1 MKPQMSWCP
10 ASPAPTPGPA
20 RPVVSATAVAQLKKD
35 LGLLDGRCGSSST
48 KPWPCKWDSPAA
60 APGPNKTK
68 VDGELLPALVGLMGA
83 SPNLRQKLKELAETW
98 HCDLHYDKDIRVGPR
113 VELWLA
119 SFPSDNTTVAAVAS
133 PASAGGNSKAPSYKP
148 VLVPA
153 QGGALLSPPTTP
165 PKKYVHP
172 PDGSVTTT
180 KATNPYSTS
189 SSPTP
194 AKYPTA
200 GPAPALPSPPATPY
214 HHAQAATSGA
224 LASVAQR
231 EASAVRQLRARL
243 GLDSSHCGSSKKDN
257 PDGSCGCPSADED
270 SEIDKLLVPLAT
282 LKLAGPDLADLLD
295 QVAGKWHCHLHAW
308 GRYKAERVA
317 RWMTFL
323 PVYDVPVTATDAY
336 KSASGLRKLLGLR
349 GWTCGSYLKKCETN
363 PDPLRGPRCGAQS
376 MPYRRDRSMAAVDE
390 ILESLVG
397 LTHASPGLW
406 AELVKLARKWHC
418 KSHPGVIYADDR
430 AREWLALFP
439 GGPPAAAITTT
450 SPFDEAQMK
459 AKELLRPLSS
469 QCPVIAESTG
479 KRCRKPIAG
488 RNMRHCDNLAD
499 EIARLAVNLDDEK
512 LKVSLELLDLAG
524 RCSVHKKLNAARVAK
539 WLSQIRDITRG
550 LPRAAA
556 LVGPSSTPALQSLTE
571 FEQDI
576 CSRST
581 PSGHDESPLRIVDR
595 SDEPR
600 DHESIRQR
608 VTSKWRE
615 PLTEEER
622 AVERGFLYAY
632 TVRENPKYVKIGYTS
647 RDVNTRHIEWQTACD
662 RQMAAAYPVDSK
674 DAVLVPYP
682 RRAEALCHAELEDC
696 RVRVACGPCR
706 VQHEEWFEVSWE
718 VAVDVIQKWTTRL
731 TKDPYGM
738 V

>member
-1 MKPQMSWCP
+1 MSWYP

-20 RPVVSATAVAQLKKD
+20 PPVVSATAVARLRKD
-35 LGLLDGRCGSSST
+35 LGLLNGKCGSSSS

-68 VDGELLPALVGLMGA
+68 VDSELLPALVGLTRA
-83 SPNLRQKLKELAETW
+83 SPNLRQKLKKLAETW
-98 HCDLHYDKDIRVGPR
+98 HCGYHDKDIIRVGPR

-119 SFPSDNTTVAAVAS
+119 RFPSGNTTTAAVAR
-133 PASAGGNSKAPSYKP
+133 PASAGGNRKVPSYKP

-165 PKKYVHP
+165 PKKNIHAP
-172 PDGSVTTT
+172 GGSVTTT
-180 KATNPYSTS
+180 KVTNPYSTS
-189 SSPTP
+189 SSSTP
-194 AKYPTA
+194 AKYSTA

-214 HHAQAATSGA
+214 HQAQATTSGA
-224 LASVAQR
+224 LASAAQR
-231 EASAVRQLRARL
+231 EATAIRQLRARL
-243 GLDSSHCGSSKKDN
+243 GLDSRRCGSGKKDN
-257 PDGSCGCPSADED
+257 PNGSCGCPSAGKDD
-270 SEIDKLLVPLAT
+270 EIDKLLMPLT
-282 LKLAGPDLADLLD
+282 ILKLAGLDPADLLD

-308 GRYKAERVA
+308 GHYKADRVA
-317 RWMTFL
+317 RWMTFF
-323 PVYDVPVTATDAY
+323 PTYDVPVTATDVY

-349 GWTCGSYLKKCETN
+349 DWTCGSYLKKCETN
-363 PDPLRGPRCGAQS
+363 PDPLTGPRCGAQS
-376 MPYRRDRSMAAVDE
+376 MPYRKGDRHKAVVDE

-397 LTHASPGLW
+397 LTRTSPGLW

-418 KSHPGVIYADDR
+418 ESHPGVVYTEDR

-439 GGPPAAAITTT
+439 GGPLAAAITTT
-450 SPFDEAQMK
+450 NPFDKAQIK
-459 AKELLRPLSS
+459 IKELLRPLSS
-469 QCPVIAESTG
+469 QCPVIAEKTG
-479 KRCRKPIAG
+479 KRCQKPIAG

-499 EIARLAVNLDDEK
+499 EITRLAVNLDDEK
-512 LKVSLELLDLAG
+512 LKVSLELLDVVG
-524 RCSVHKKLNAARVAK
+524 RCSMHNKLDAARVAK
-539 WLSQIRDITRG
+539 WLSQIRDITKN

-556 LVGPSSTPALQSLTE
+556 PIGPSSTPALQSLME

-608 VTSKWRE
+608 ITSKWRE
-615 PLTEEER
+615 PLTKEEQ
-622 AVERGFLYAY
+622 AVGWGYLYAY
-632 TVRENPKYVKIGYTS
+632 RVKENPKYVKIGYTS
-647 RDVNTRHIEWQTACD
+647 RAVAIRHIEWQTACD
-662 RQMAAAYPVDSK
+662 RQVAAAYPVDSK

-706 VQHEEWFEVSWE
+706 VQHEEWFEVSE
-718 VAVDVIQKWTTRL
+718 KVAVDVIQKWTARMA
-731 TKDPYGM
+731 KNPYRM